1 MIRPLHPSTEL
12 GTARPPWR
20 PPEQLHWPP
29 TAIVLQGG
37 GPGVASSGRAT
48 LPTPLGHRPLE
59 IHGADRGHPLRALG
73 GSGPHPQGHTT

>member
-12 GTARPPWR
+12 GPHAPPGDPRSSSTGRP
-20 PPEQLHWPP
+20 
-29 TAIVLQGG
+29 LQSSSRG